1 MSKPQSR
8 SEWEARAEALQ
19 IRNQA
24 FIDGRYVDAASG
36 KTFDCVSPIN
46 GRVICAVA

>member
-24 FIDGRYVDAASG
+24 FIDGRYVDDLSVAQVSDFVAA
-36 KTFDCVSPIN
+36 N
-46 GRVICAVA
+46 L